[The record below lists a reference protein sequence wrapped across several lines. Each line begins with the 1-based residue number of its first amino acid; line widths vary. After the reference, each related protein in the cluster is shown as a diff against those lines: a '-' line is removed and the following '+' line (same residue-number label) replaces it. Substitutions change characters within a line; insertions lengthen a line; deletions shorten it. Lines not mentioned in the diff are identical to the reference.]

1 MLDIYIYIYIHTQTY
16 NLWWG
21 SSINLL
27 HVRCVDISS
36 LFMPSATFAG
46 FNSLMILSKRFEEA
60 RYPYNFA
67 SPNNISQLF
76 YKVTLSLNAKNP
88 CWWDLGEG
96 ICQSNPLKTRISFHI
111 SCLCEKVE
119 ILYSSLYID
128 SSVSPGLR
136 SLQYQNLFKF
146 IKDTSKLM
154 LSAMK

>member
-1 MLDIYIYIYIHTQTY
+1 MIIINVIELNYGNKHHLVLNVARHIYIHTQTY

-27 HVRCVDISS
+27 HVLCVDISS
-36 LFMPSATFAG
+36 LFMPSATVAG

-67 SPNNISQLF
+67 SLNNISQLF

-96 ICQSNPLKTRISFHI
+96 ICQSNPLKTRISFDI
-111 SCLCEKVE
+111 SCLCEKVQRFC
-119 ILYSSLYID
+119 IPVY
-128 SSVSPGLR
+128 
-136 SLQYQNLFKF
+136 
-146 IKDTSKLM
+146 T
-154 LSAMK
+154 